1 MTTSQRTIRAVRQ
14 CRYQPRATVP
24 RPLGVPGSGLE
35 RDCLARVPLCSLKVA
50 ATWPR
55 AIGSKPT
62 LECMSD
68 WRTVSIK
75 LNDDRIAA
83 LNLRLKQLGFESM
96 GDYARALTEGVV
108 GNRQLVD
115 DLAEAIAEK
124 MVVILTTSPLGKERN
139 LGNDER
145 RRRDLNSQALSS
157 GSFPGCWVTRL
168 PIRRPGLVAR
178 RFSVFRLCV

>member
-1 MTTSQRTIRAVRQ
+1 
-14 CRYQPRATVP
+14 
-24 RPLGVPGSGLE
+24 
-35 RDCLARVPLCSLKVA
+35 
-50 ATWPR
+50 
-55 AIGSKPT
+55 
-62 LECMSD
+62 MSD

-75 LNDDRIAA
+75 VKDDQIAA
-83 LNLRLKQLGFESM
+83 LYLRLKQLGFETM

-124 MVVILTTSPLGKERN
+124 MVVKMTTSTLGKDAS
-139 LGNDER
+139 LGKDER

-168 PIRRPGLVAR
+168 PIRRPGRVASG
-178 RFSVFRLCV
+178 FSVFRLCYGGRGGRTGGQWL